1 MLNEDKI
8 RIMSRC
14 AMYEKA
20 EGKEDIA
27 IHHYF
32 QGDYI
37 RLNTLKTLIGV
48 TIGFIL
54 CFGLYLI
61 LNADYYME
69 NIVGMDLMTLG
80 KEILIVYAVVMVV
93 FALISV
99 VFYAWKYADA
109 HKRVLWYYK
118 DLQTIKSMNNETEDK
133 EE

>member
-1 MLNEDKI
+1 MLNQDKI

-20 EGKEDIA
+20 EGKEDIT

-37 RLNTLKTLIGV
+37 RFNTLKTLIGV
-48 TIGFIL
+48 TIAFIL
-54 CFGLYLI
+54 CMGLYMI
-61 LNADYYME
+61 LNAEYYME
-69 NIVGMDLMTLG
+69 NIVTMDLMAFG
-80 KEILIVYAVVMVV
+80 KEILIIYAIVMVA

-99 VFYAWKYADA
+99 IFYAWKYADA

-118 DLQTIKSMNNETEDK
+118 DLQTLKSMNNEM
-133 EE
+133 EEEK

>member
-20 EGKEDIA
+20 EGKEDIV

-48 TIGFIL
+48 TIGFLL

-61 LNADYYME
+61 LNAEYYME
-69 NIVGMDLMTLG
+69 NIVGMDLMAFG
-80 KEILIVYAVVMVV
+80 KEILIVYAVVMVI
-93 FALISV
+93 FALISI

-133 EE
+133 E